1 MNLRNKKVCILGLG
15 YIGLP
20 TAALLANF
28 GYDVIGVDIN
38 KKILEK
44 IKNGKTHIVEKDLDS
59 MLKSVI
65 HKKKLTVSNKPIISD
80 IYIICVPTPFK
91 NKKNIPEPDLQFI
104 NSAVDSISKLIKPKD
119 IIILESTSPIGTTLS
134 IKKKLQQKKINLESV
149 SIAYCPERVLPG
161 STLSELLNNDRVV
174 GGIDKQSTN
183 RASSFYKT
191 FVRGK
196 IQKTNSKTAEMCK
209 LIENSYRDLNIA
221 FANEASIICEKN
233 GVDVWKLIELANYHP
248 RVNILQPGS
257 GVGGHCIAVDPW
269 FIVSQ
274 NYEES
279 KLIKTAREVN
289 DNKTKWVLKKIFE
302 LIKSSKN
309 GDKAKIVCFG
319 ATFKPNIDDI
329 RESPAIKIIDKLI
342 ENKFKVLISDPN
354 IESYKNI
361 KSIKTDKAIEEGD
374 IFIFLV
380 KHREFLSEN
389 FKLKFTNKVKLDF
402 CGIFV

>member
-1 MNLRNKKVCILGLG
+1 MKV
-15 YIGLP
+15 Y
-20 TAALLANF
+20 A
-28 GYDVIGVDIN
+28 
-38 KKILEK
+38 K
-44 IKNGKTHIVEKDLDS
+44 
-59 MLKSVI
+59 
-65 HKKKLTVSNKPIISD
+65 
-80 IYIICVPTPFK
+80 
-91 NKKNIPEPDLQFI
+91 
-104 NSAVDSISKLIKPKD
+104 
-119 IIILESTSPIGTTLS
+119 
-134 IKKKLQQKKINLESV
+134 
-149 SIAYCPERVLPG
+149 
-161 STLSELLNNDRVV
+161 
-174 GGIDKQSTN
+174 
-183 RASSFYKT
+183 
-191 FVRGK
+191 
-196 IQKTNSKTAEMCK
+196 
-209 LIENSYRDLNIA
+209 
-221 FANEASIICEKN
+221 
-233 GVDVWKLIELANYHP
+233 
-248 RVNILQPGS
+248 
-257 GVGGHCIAVDPW
+257 W